1 MHFKKL
7 NLTISY
13 NFLSFKE
20 FLRDLKDTTVFDIR
34 RRSQIK
40 ESSKL
45 FLEKLKNPKSYDI
58 GKLFKS
64 FFEISNLKDATKLLR
79 RRNYK

>member
-1 MHFKKL
+1 M
-7 NLTISY
+7 
-13 NFLSFKE
+13 
-20 FLRDLKDTTVFDIR
+20 KDTTVFDIL

-58 GKLFKS
+58 AKLFKS
-64 FFEISNLKDATKLLR
+64 FFEISNLNATKLLQ